1 MRKFGWNDKG
11 SDILKRR
18 KEEAGM
24 SDRTEIET
32 MFGFIDA
39 DEGR

>member
-1 MRKFGWNDKG
+1 MRKFGWNDQG
-11 SDILKRR
+11 SEILNRR
-18 KEEAGM
+18 KKEADM
-24 SDRTEIET
+24 SDREDIET